1 MTSSIIS
8 ANKKPIDY
16 VNNRLK
22 PPKAFFEWCYKSMRT
37 YVWSNKEQTI
47 VASDRK
53 HFNVIEKRLTKKS
66 RLTFYDR
73 RDYFM
78 IALATSRRIEL
89 QTYKVASYFDNGK
102 QRFETELFNL
112 EVFAND
118 QHIKVGRFYPEY
130 GFGLKQTMGPFSKI
144 YPEVFDKENWTNRL
158 KKSELRYIRL
168 TDNMWPELLGYV
180 YKRRGKIEFLQ
191 KIKANEFAEQLI
203 FHDCQIDMRK
213 ITDTFLRETKS
224 FFRNSNYKYGDYFL
238 KLAIEKRG
246 GKLVPGIE
254 NIINASDVE
263 LLPDTVGIV
272 KLQNYLL
279 KQTTSFRL
287 YRDYINMLK
296 ELDLPL
302 NKSNVLPKN
311 LTEAHDKAV
320 EALNAI
326 KREVV
331 RSEFEER
338 AQEMQQLE
346 TTIGPYAFVLP
357 KNADD
362 LIQEGNALHHCVG
375 GMHYINQ
382 YADKKTTIVFVRPK
396 ESPDEPKYTAEVKD
410 GKIIQIQGMFNQAPI
425 SDELRTAVKLWLKKA
440 NKMKVAN

>member
-16 VNNRLK
+16 VNSRLK
-22 PPKAFFEWCYKSMRT
+22 PPKAFFEWCYQSMRT
-37 YVWSNKEQTI
+37 YVWANKQKTI

-53 HFNVIEKRLTKKS
+53 HSSVITKRLTKKS
-66 RLTFYDR
+66 RLTFYDYR
-73 RDYFM
+73 NYFM
-78 IALATSRRIEL
+78 IVLATSKRIEL

-112 EVFAND
+112 EVLASD
-118 QHIKVGRFYPEY
+118 QHIKVGRFLPEY

-144 YPEVFDKENWTNRL
+144 YPEVFDKEQWTKRL
-158 KKSELRYIRL
+158 NKSELRYIRL
-168 TDNMWPELLGYV
+168 KDNMWPELLGDV

-224 FFRNSNYKYGDYFL
+224 FFRNTNYKYSDYFL

-246 GKLVPGIE
+246 GKMVPGIE
-254 NIINASDVE
+254 QLLNASEVE
-263 LLPDTVGIV
+263 QLPDTVGIV
-272 KLQNYLL
+272 KMQNYLL
-279 KQTTSFRL
+279 KQATSFWK

-302 NKSNVLPKN
+302 NKSNVLPKD
-311 LTEAHDKAV
+311 LTEAHDKAL

-331 RSEFEER
+331 RTEFEER

-346 TTIGPYAFVLP
+346 TTIGPYAFVIP
-357 KNADD
+357 KSADD

-375 GMHYINQ
+375 GMNYINQ
-382 YADKKTTIVFVRPK
+382 YADKKTTIIFVRPK
-396 ESPDEPKYTAEVKD
+396 EAPDQPKYTAEVRQ
-410 GKIIQIQGMFNQAPI
+410 GEIVQIQGMFNTAPI
-425 SDELRTAVKLWLKKA
+425 SDELRTAVSQWIEKA
-440 NKMKVAN
+440 NRLKVAN

>member
-1 MTSSIIS
+1 
-8 ANKKPIDY
+8 
-16 VNNRLK
+16 
-22 PPKAFFEWCYKSMRT
+22 MRT
-37 YVWSNKEQTI
+37 YAWSNKQKTI

-53 HFNVIEKRLTKKS
+53 HSNVIKKRLTKKS
-66 RLTFYDR
+66 RLTFYDYR
-73 RDYFM
+73 NYFM
-78 IALATSRRIEL
+78 IVLATSKRIEL

-112 EVFAND
+112 EVLANN
-118 QHIKVGRFYPEY
+118 QHIKVGRFLPEY

-144 YPEVFDKENWTNRL
+144 YPEVFDKEQWTKRL
-158 KKSELRYIRL
+158 NKSELRYIRL
-168 TDNMWPELLGYV
+168 KDNMWPELLGDV

-224 FFRNSNYKYGDYFL
+224 FFRNTNYKYSDYFL

-246 GKLVPGIE
+246 GKMVPGIE
-254 NIINASDVE
+254 QLLSADEVE
-263 LLPDTVGIV
+263 QLPDTVGIV
-272 KLQNYLL
+272 KMQNYLI
-279 KQTTSFRL
+279 KQETGFYK

-302 NKSNVLPKN
+302 NKSNVLPKD

-346 TTIGPYAFVLP
+346 TTIGPYAFVIP
-357 KNADD
+357 KSADD

-375 GMHYINQ
+375 GMNYINQ
-382 YADKKTTIVFVRPK
+382 YADKKTTIIFVRPK
-396 ESPDEPKYTAEVKD
+396 ESPDQPKYTAEVRQ
-410 GKIIQIQGMFNQAPI
+410 GKVVQIQGMFNTAPI
-425 SDELRTAVKLWLKKA
+425 SDELRTAVSQWIEKA
-440 NKMKVAN
+440 NRLKVAN

>member
-22 PPKAFFEWCYKSMRT
+22 PAKSFYEWCYQSMRT
-37 YVWSNKEQTI
+37 YIWSNKERTI
-47 VASDRK
+47 VASERK
-53 HFNVIEKRLTKKS
+53 HSNVIKKRLTKKS

-78 IALATSRRIEL
+78 IVLATSKRIEI
-89 QTYKVASYFDNGK
+89 QTYKVASFFDNGE

-112 EVFAND
+112 EVCAND
-118 QHIKVGRFYPEY
+118 QHVKVGHFYPEY
-130 GFGLKQTMGPFSKI
+130 GFGLKQTMGPFCRI
-144 YPEVFDKENWTNRL
+144 YADVYEMKNWTNRL
-158 KKSELRYIRL
+158 ANSELKYIRYE
-168 TDNMWPELLGYV
+168 DEFWPENLGQV
-180 YKRRGKIEFLQ
+180 YKYRHEIEFLQ
-191 KIKANEFAEQLI
+191 KIKAKRFAN
-203 FHDCQIDMRK
+203 QIMVKDKRVDMRR
-213 ITDTFLRETKS
+213 ITSRFLKESKS
-224 FFRNSNYKYGDYFL
+224 FFRNSNHSYGEYFL

-246 GKLVPGIE
+246 GKMVPGIE
-254 NIINASDVE
+254 QVIKASDVE

-279 KQTTSFRL
+279 KQTTSFGM

-302 NKSNVLPKN
+302 NKSNVLPKD

-331 RSEFEER
+331 RSEFEQR
-338 AQEMQQLE
+338 AKEMRQLE

-357 KNADD
+357 KTADD

-396 ESPDEPKYTAEVKD
+396 ESPDEPKYTAEVKE
-410 GKIIQIQGMFNQAPI
+410 GKIIQIQGMFNEAPI
-425 SDELRTAVKLWLKKA
+425 SDELRTAVKQWLKKA

>member
-22 PPKAFFEWCYKSMRT
+22 PPKSFFEWCYQSMRT
-37 YVWSNKEQTI
+37 YVWSNKERTI
-47 VASDRK
+47 VASELK
-53 HFNVIEKRLTKKS
+53 HSNVIKKRLTKKS

-78 IALATSRRIEL
+78 IVLATSKRIEL
-89 QTYKVASYFDNGK
+89 QTYRVESYFDDGK
-102 QRFETELFNL
+102 QRIENELLNL

-118 QHIKVGRFYPEY
+118 QHIKVGHFYPQY

-144 YPEVFDKENWTNRL
+144 YPEVYDKEHWTNRL
-158 KKSELRYIRL
+158 KKSELRYIKL
-168 TDNMWPELLGYV
+168 ADNMWPEFLRQV
-180 YKRRGKIEFLQ
+180 YKHRNKIEFLQ
-191 KIKANEFAEQLI
+191 KIKANNFADQII
-203 FHDCQIDMRK
+203 FHDSQIDMRK
-213 ITDTFLRETKS
+213 ITNSFLKQTKT
-224 FFRNSNYKYGDYFL
+224 FFRNSRYRYRDYFL
-238 KLAIEKRG
+238 KLAIEERG
-246 GKLVPGIE
+246 GKMVPGIE
-254 NIINASDVE
+254 KLLSADEVE
-263 LLPDTVGIV
+263 QLPDTVGII
-272 KLQNYLL
+272 KMQNYLL
-279 KQTTSFRL
+279 KQTTSFYE

-326 KREVV
+326 KREVI

-338 AQEMQQLE
+338 AKEMQKLE

-357 KNADD
+357 KTADD

-375 GMHYINQ
+375 GMTYINQ

-396 ESPDEPKYTAEVKD
+396 ESPDEPKYTAEVKH
-410 GKIIQIQGMFNQAPI
+410 GEIVQIQGMFNEAPI
-425 SDELRTAVKLWLKKA
+425 SDELRTAVKQWLAKA

>member
-1 MTSSIIS
+1 
-8 ANKKPIDY
+8 
-16 VNNRLK
+16 
-22 PPKAFFEWCYKSMRT
+22 MRT

-78 IALATSRRIEL
+78 IVLATSRRIEL

-144 YPEVFDKENWTNRL
+144 YPEVFDKEHWTNRISN
-158 KKSELRYIRL
+158 SELGYIKL
-168 TDNMWPELLGYV
+168 QNNMWPENLGHV
-180 YKRRGKIEFLQ
+180 YKYRHEIEFLQ
-191 KIKANEFAEQLI
+191 KIKAKQFADEIIWRDRDL
-203 FHDCQIDMRK
+203 DMRR
-213 ITDTFLRETKS
+213 ITSKFLKETKS
-224 FFRNSNYKYGDYFL
+224 FFRSSHYRYGDYL
-238 KLAIEKRG
+238 VKIEIEKRG
-246 GKLVPGIE
+246 GKFVPGIE
-254 NIINASDVE
+254 NILDASDVE

-311 LTEAHDKAV
+311 LKESHDKAV

-331 RSEFEER
+331 RTEFEER
-338 AQEMQQLE
+338 AQEMQPLE
-346 TTIGPYAFVLP
+346 TIIGPYAFVIP
-357 KNADD
+357 KSADN

-382 YADKKTTIVFVRPK
+382 HADKKTTIVFVRPK
-396 ESPDEPKYTAEVKD
+396 GSPDEPKYTAEVKD
-410 GKIIQIQGMFNQAPI
+410 GKIIQIQGMFNEAPI
-425 SDELRTAVKLWLKKA
+425 SDELRTAVKQWLKKA

>member
-1 MTSSIIS
+1 
-8 ANKKPIDY
+8 
-16 VNNRLK
+16 
-22 PPKAFFEWCYKSMRT
+22 MRT
-37 YVWSNKEQTI
+37 YIWSNKEQTI
-47 VASDRK
+47 VASERK
-53 HFNVIEKRLTKKS
+53 HYNVIKKRLTKKS

-78 IALATSRRIEL
+78 IVLATSRRIEL

-118 QHIKVGRFYPEY
+118 QHIKVGNFYYKY

-144 YPEVFDKENWTNRL
+144 YPEVFDKEHWTKRL
-158 KKSELRYIRL
+158 NKSELRYIRL
-168 TDNMWPELLGYV
+168 KDNMWPELLGDV

-191 KIKANEFAEQLI
+191 KIKANEFADQLI
-203 FHDCQIDMRK
+203 FHDSQIDMRK
-213 ITDTFLRETKS
+213 ITNTFLRETKS

-246 GKLVPGIE
+246 GKFVPGIE

-279 KQTTSFRL
+279 KQTASFRL

-338 AQEMQQLE
+338 AKEMQQLE

-357 KNADD
+357 KTADD

-375 GMHYINQ
+375 GMTYINQ

-396 ESPDEPKYTAEVKD
+396 ESPDEPKYTAEVKH
-410 GKIIQIQGMFNQAPI
+410 GKIVQIQGMFNKAPI
-425 SDELRTAVKLWLKKA
+425 SDELRTAVKQWLNKA
-440 NKMKVAN
+440 NKLKVAN

>member
-203 FHDCQIDMRK
+203 FYDCQIDMRK

-396 ESPDEPKYTAEVKD
+396 ESSDEPKYTAEVKD

>member
-16 VNNRLK
+16 VNSRLK
-22 PPKAFFEWCYKSMRT
+22 PPKAFFEWCYQSMRT
-37 YVWSNKEQTI
+37 YVWANKQKTI

-53 HFNVIEKRLTKKS
+53 HSNVIKKRLTKKS
-66 RLTFYDR
+66 RLTFYDYR
-73 RDYFM
+73 NYFM
-78 IALATSRRIEL
+78 IVLATSKRIEL

-112 EVFAND
+112 EVLASD
-118 QHIKVGRFYPEY
+118 QHIKVGRFLPEY

-144 YPEVFDKENWTNRL
+144 YPEVFDKEQWTKRL
-158 KKSELRYIRL
+158 NKSELRYIRL
-168 TDNMWPELLGYV
+168 KDNMWPELLGDV

-224 FFRNSNYKYGDYFL
+224 FFRNTNYKYSDYFL

-246 GKLVPGIE
+246 GKMVPGIE
-254 NIINASDVE
+254 RLLNASEVDQ
-263 LLPDTVGIV
+263 LPDTVGIV
-272 KLQNYLL
+272 KMQNYLL
-279 KQTTSFRL
+279 KQATSFWK

-302 NKSNVLPKN
+302 NKSNVLPKD

-331 RSEFEER
+331 RTEFEER

-346 TTIGPYAFVLP
+346 TTIGPYAFVIP
-357 KNADD
+357 KSADD

-375 GMHYINQ
+375 GMNYINQ
-382 YADKKTTIVFVRPK
+382 YADKKTTIIFVRPK
-396 ESPDEPKYTAEVKD
+396 EAPDQPKYTAEVRQ
-410 GKIIQIQGMFNQAPI
+410 GKIVQIQGMFNTAPI
-425 SDELRTAVKLWLKKA
+425 SDELRSAVSQWIEKA
-440 NKMKVAN
+440 NRLKVAN